1 MIKILERTRKAEKD
15 IPLSKHI
22 IRTLGII
29 LLGFALGVLQKW
41 MDEMPDNVL
50 PVILQ
55 TLDIRN
61 YFGRFAVWIL
71 LATVISVYS
80 RSPLKAAVNTF
91 TFFISMLAG
100 YYIYCNFVLG
110 FLPRAYMMMWIG
122 ISFITPFMAYIC
134 WYAKGKGPVAIVSS
148 GVIIGVL
155 FAQAFSIIQGFY
167 VYSVMD
173 VITWLISIVILFR
186 KPKETAMEI
195 GISFV
200 TACLCQLFV
209 PNWLGAF

>member
-1 MIKILERTRKAEKD
+1 MIKILERTRTAEKD
-15 IPLSKHI
+15 MPLSKQI

-55 TLDIRN
+55 TLDLRN
-61 YFGRFAVWIL
+61 YFGRFAIWIL

-80 RSPLKAAVNTF
+80 KSPLRATVNTF
-91 TFFISMLAG
+91 SFFISMLAG

-110 FLPRAYMMMWIG
+110 FLPRTYMMMWIV
-122 ISFITPFMAYIC
+122 ISFATPFMAYIC
-134 WYAKGKGPVAIVSS
+134 WFAKGNGPVAIVIS
-148 GVIIGVL
+148 GMIIGVL
-155 FAQAFSIIQGFY
+155 FAQAFSIIYGFY
-167 VYSVMD
+167 VYYAMD
-173 VITWLISIVILFR
+173 VITWLISIVILLR
-186 KPKETAMEI
+186 KPRETAMEI

-200 TACLCQLFV
+200 TACLYQLFM
-209 PNWLGAF
+209 PYWIGAF

>member
-1 MIKILERTRKAEKD
+1 
-15 IPLSKHI
+15 
-22 IRTLGII
+22 
-29 LLGFALGVLQKW
+29 
-41 MDEMPDNVL
+41 
-50 PVILQ
+50 
-55 TLDIRN
+55 
-61 YFGRFAVWIL
+61 
-71 LATVISVYS
+71 
-80 RSPLKAAVNTF
+80 
-91 TFFISMLAG
+91 MLAG

>member
-1 MIKILERTRKAEKD
+1 MIKILERTRTAEKD

-22 IRTLGII
+22 IRTLELI

-71 LATVISVYS
+71 LVTVISVYS

>member
-1 MIKILERTRKAEKD
+1 MIKILERTRTAEKN
-15 IPLSKHI
+15 IPLSKKI

-55 TLDIRN
+55 TLDLRN
-61 YFGRFAVWIL
+61 YFGRFAIWIL

-80 RSPLKAAVNTF
+80 KSPLRAAVNTF
-91 TFFISMLAG
+91 SFFISMLAG

-110 FLPRAYMMMWIG
+110 FLPRTYMMMWIV
-122 ISFITPFMAYIC
+122 ISFATPFMAYIC
-134 WYAKGKGPVAIVSS
+134 WYAKGNGPVAIVIS

-167 VYSVMD
+167 VYYVMD
-173 VITWLISIVILFR
+173 VITWLISIVVLFR

-200 TACLCQLFV
+200 TACLYQLFI
-209 PNWLGAF
+209 PYWIIG

>member
-29 LLGFALGVLQKW
+29 LLGFTLGVLQKW

-55 TLDIRN
+55 TLDISN

>member
-1 MIKILERTRKAEKD
+1 
-15 IPLSKHI
+15 
-22 IRTLGII
+22 
-29 LLGFALGVLQKW
+29 

-80 RSPLKAAVNTF
+80 RSPLKATVNTF

-148 GVIIGVL
+148 SVIIGVL

-209 PNWLGAF
+209 PNWLGVF

>member
-29 LLGFALGVLQKW
+29 LLGFTLGVLQKW